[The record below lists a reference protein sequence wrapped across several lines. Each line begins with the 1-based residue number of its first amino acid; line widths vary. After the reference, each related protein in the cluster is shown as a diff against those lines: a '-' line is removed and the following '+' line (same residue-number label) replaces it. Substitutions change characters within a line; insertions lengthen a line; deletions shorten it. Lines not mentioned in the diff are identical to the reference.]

1 MVISSEFLAIVRL
14 CGLDYLPAPPSCRWA
29 DFDDVEGPQWFFFL
43 WQSLNVWLAH
53 LTPVLWV
60 GETIAAKFARS
71 QLVGREEANNR
82 EPVWLPSCRSQKRG
96 KPFSTSPCDHLKV
109 GSTLV
114 LLSDECLS
122 DSKPQNLVASAWK
135 SFSAPGVETS
145 HPQVLP
151 SPSEASGVRSTY
163 SFHSPKSLTRHEINQ
178 KSKETPHMGD
188 VVKVQHR
195 LMFENDK
202 SERQSQDQVIG
213 PGRKD
218 LEVTG
223 EAWGM
228 GEGSR
233 LRLSPGRD
241 LQRNMRHL
249 WYLERITIINNFW
262 GPSCAW
268 SLGI

>member
-1 MVISSEFLAIVRL
+1 MFDRSIWRPCCEEVRPL
-14 CGLDYLPAPPSCRWA
+14 LL
-29 DFDDVEGPQWFFFL
+29 
-43 WQSLNVWLAH
+43 SLQEASWLAGKKQ
-53 LTPVLWV
+53 T
-60 GETIAAKFARS
+60 T
-71 QLVGREEANNR
+71 
-82 EPVWLPSCRSQKRG
+82 EPVWFPSCRSQKRG

-114 LLSDECLS
+114 LFSDECLS
-122 DSKPQNLVASAWK
+122 DRQQATKLR
-135 SFSAPGVETS
+135 SFCLKVFFSSWCRNQSSPGSTITFR
-145 HPQVLP
+145 
-151 SPSEASGVRSTY
+151 ASGVRSTY
-163 SFHSPKSLTRHEINQ
+163 SFHSPKSLIRHEINQ

-233 LRLSPGRD
+233 LRLNPGRD